1 MMLKVGDKVKIR
13 GDLEV
18 GKKFGEYD
26 FVQEMKKYREKLAKI
41 EFVCDRF
48 VLLDIDNQ
56 EFAWTKDMLEK
67 IEVKNNMKKLTFKE
81 VVVNIKEGEIWES
94 NTLYIKKEKDSI
106 DIWNNKPSK
115 IVKSILDDTLFTL
128 QRKQYSFEEA
138 LKALEERKQIENME
152 RQKYHLDTE
161 GNVIYTFDVANE
173 EIRKI
178 FDVEDIIFS
187 LEEIRGKWYI
197 ND

>member
-1 MMLKVGDKVKIR
+1 
-13 GDLEV
+13 
-18 GKKFGEYD
+18 
-26 FVQEMKKYREKLAKI
+26 
-41 EFVCDRF
+41 
-48 VLLDIDNQ
+48 
-56 EFAWTKDMLEK
+56 MLEK

-81 VVVNIKEGEIWES
+81 VVANIKEGEIWES